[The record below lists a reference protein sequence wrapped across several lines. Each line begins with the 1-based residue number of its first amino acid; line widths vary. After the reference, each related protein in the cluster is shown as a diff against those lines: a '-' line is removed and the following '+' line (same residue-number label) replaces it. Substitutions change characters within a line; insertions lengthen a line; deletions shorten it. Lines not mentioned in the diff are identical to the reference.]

1 MAPDRKNSH
10 PAPPNRARDWS
21 AELGPR
27 KIPHENILLE
37 SESLPAKAR
46 NFSPSGG
53 IVRSYYNRK
62 SSSDE
67 TMLQLYH
74 GNISLGKAEEI
85 AALLWGA
92 KVGLA
97 TLARSAK
104 GISRRINAW
113 LQREL
118 SVPQIYVFLQSIEII
133 QKTRN
138 ACKQSTIAAAVGVD
152 RKGSRHLLALSCTA
166 ESAGDLWERLLSDLK
181 NRGLHG
187 TELFVGETDPA
198 LRRAANAHFPEVFV
212 QSCLLDFK
220 QEVQRRAEA
229 PQIGFVW
236 QAFKKI
242 KSSSRQQEAIQ
253 TTEELRGV
261 LRREH
266 REEAAEIF
274 QNWNASQFSYLHF
287 PKPHWNRLRDVG
299 SFKQVLREFR
309 ETIRVIGPI
318 TDDHAL
324 TLMAAAKFRSV
335 EREKWAS
342 LPFVTFGQPSAKSD
356 RPQRSRIQPSS

>member
-1 MAPDRKNSH
+1 VEPDRKNNQLAS
-10 PAPPNRARDWS
+10 PRRIRDWNTEFES
-21 AELGPR
+21 R
-27 KIPHENILLE
+27 KIPRENILLE

-46 NFSPSGG
+46 NFSPSAG
-53 IVRSYYNRK
+53 ILRSYYNRK
-62 SSSDE
+62 SSAEE
-67 TMLQLYH
+67 TTLQLYH
-74 GNISLGKAEEI
+74 GNISVGKAEEI
-85 AALLWGA
+85 AAFLWGA

-104 GISRRINAW
+104 GISRRMNAW
-113 LQREL
+113 LQRKL
-118 SVPQIYVFLQSIEII
+118 SAPQIYVFLQSIEIV

-138 ACKQSTIAAAVGVD
+138 TCKHSTIASAVGVD
-152 RKGSRHLLALSCTA
+152 RNGSRQLLALACTA
-166 ESAGDLWERLLSDLK
+166 EPSGDLWECLLSDLK
-181 NRGLHG
+181 KRGLRG

-236 QAFKKI
+236 QAFRKI
-242 KSSSRQQEAIQ
+242 KSSSGQREAIQ

-266 REEAAEIF
+266 REDAAEIF

-287 PKPHWNRLRDVG
+287 PKSHWNRLRDVG

-309 ETIRVIGPI
+309 ETIRIIGPI

-335 EREKWAS
+335 EKEKWAS
-342 LPFVTFGQPSAKSD
+342 LPFVTFGRPSAKSD